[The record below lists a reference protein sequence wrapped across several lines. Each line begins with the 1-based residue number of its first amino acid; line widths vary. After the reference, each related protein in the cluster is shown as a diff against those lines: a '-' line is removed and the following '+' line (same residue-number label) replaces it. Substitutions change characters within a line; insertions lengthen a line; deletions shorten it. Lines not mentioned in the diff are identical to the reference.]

1 MLAGA
6 LTLQQLQS
14 VLDVKTFSRLKELLD
29 GLAII
34 GLLAPTLVSTDGGG
48 QSGGLK
54 EARWAAEGQALLE
67 QPAEEQGRRHQS
79 PGSELVHLPGFVSNN
94 SSSQC
99 GGLKE
104 ARWAARATLC
114 SKSLRRHKVGRGVQ
128 TQERANSRRDAT
140 QLIRSICPCDC
151 MLPFLHA

>member
-54 EARWAAEGQALLE
+54 EARWAA
-67 QPAEEQGRRHQS
+67 
-79 PGSELVHLPGFVSNN
+79 
-94 SSSQC
+94 
-99 GGLKE
+99 
-104 ARWAARATLC
+104 RATLC